1 MSLCITQCTH
11 LPKQLYLH
19 MFTVL
24 NHGLVQGFYYTLNTG
39 CSLGYISSYPVIV
52 LCHGDPAAWDV

>member
-1 MSLCITQCTH
+1 
-11 LPKQLYLH
+11 